1 MKNGNLWILI
11 SLSILAAC
19 ATGPEMSSEVQAAK
33 LAADKA
39 REEAIEV
46 KAPKDAET
54 EFNSAQTLYDEAEE
68 AVNSGTEADAI
79 ESYNIAANKF
89 LIAAEIARKAKAE
102 AEEAIIEADRKA
114 KTEAEDIE
122 ADRKAKTEAE
132 DIEADRKAK
141 AEAEEAI
148 IEANRAIARSEQIVE
163 DIIESVT
170 EGQ

>member
-122 ADRKAKTEAE
+122 ADRKAK
-132 DIEADRKAK
+132 